1 MRIALITLLV
11 AALAFIT
18 SITWM
23 LAKKDT
29 VKNQF
34 STHQNP
40 SLLEPRTKN
49 TDSNADAVITLETLK
64 YQAKTE
70 QKLENLEKKLDAIIE
85 SRGVHQEETPGAS
98 PKEPQKAP
106 QITEQIDA
114 KIVPI
119 SAKFL
124 SKIMPTITLKKLD
137 NKGIFWLKIF
147 DKDITYTSYEDS
159 KFGITVIASMLPYN
173 EFLKN
178 FKALDDKVFT
188 VNETKSFPFRS
199 FYVNPPKSDSTA
211 RLVMQVETQ
220 TLLITIPKSR
230 FATFKKLILS
240 K

>member
-23 LAKKDT
+23 LAKKDDT
-29 VKNQF
+29 TLQINKAQSN
-34 STHQNP
+34 
-40 SLLEPRTKN
+40 SLLEPRTQN
-49 TDSNADAVITLETLK
+49 TSINADSALTLETLK

-70 QKLENLEKKLDAIIE
+70 QKLENLEKKLDALME
-85 SRGVHQEETPGAS
+85 WKWNTNPAPEQAPEN
-98 PKEPQKAP
+98 QKAP

-124 SKIMPTITLKKLD
+124 SKVMPTITLKKQD
-137 NKGIFWLKIF
+137 NDGIFGLKIF
-147 DKDITYTSYEDS
+147 DKNIMYTTYGDA
-159 KFGITVIASMLPYN
+159 KFGITIVASMLPYDQ
-173 EFLKN
+173 FLKN
-178 FKALDDKVFT
+178 FKALDKNVYT
-188 VNETKSFPFRS
+188 INETKTFPFKS

-230 FATFKKLILS
+230 FETFKKLILS